1 MRILVDT
8 NILLDV
14 LDARKDFYEC
24 SAAIW
29 TLIETGQI
37 EGYISAISFN
47 NINYIIARKYS
58 AKKAHQVMVLLRDIF
73 KVVALTPQII
83 NQAIDSSFGDFE
95 DALQYFSAVHVQADL
110 IISRNVKDFR
120 KSDISVLT
128 PAEFIETQTDLE
140 L

>member
-1 MRILVDT
+1 MKILVDT

-14 LDARKDFYEC
+14 LDARKEFYEH
-24 SAAIW
+24 SAAVW
-29 TLIETGQI
+29 TLIETGQV

-47 NINYIIARKYS
+47 NINYIIARKHS

-83 NQAIDSSFGDFE
+83 NQAIDSSFADFE
-95 DALQYFSAVHVQADL
+95 DALQYFSAVHVQADVIL
-110 IISRNVKDFR
+110 SRNVKDFR

>member
-14 LDARKDFYEC
+14 LDARKDFYEH
-24 SAAIW
+24 SAEIW
-29 TLIETGQI
+29 TLIETGSI

-83 NQAIDSSFGDFE
+83 NQAIDSSFSDFE
-95 DALQYFSAVHVQADL
+95 DALQYFSAVHAQADW

-128 PAEFIETQTDLE
+128 PTEFIGTQTELE